1 MKKSTKT
8 IRRRKKNI
16 RLAADVNHR
25 HADMMKSES
34 DAREQR
40 SHIQIV
46 SEMVD
51 NKTIDY
57 KRHMPWL
64 S

>member
-34 DAREQR
+34 DARKQR
-40 SHIQIV
+40 SHIQIL